1 MSNDE
6 GVSSKKLCRI
16 CCEPIAVG
24 ARKCIHCDSFQDW
37 RGNLGV
43 SATVLSL
50 LVALVSVLTASA
62 PILTKTLT
70 PERSDV
76 AFAFQGANSDYL
88 TLLVS
93 NAGRRPASITHAL
106 LVDKDR
112 NGSPNIYMDIV
123 GLGMSAAQSIGPGS
137 TAQIDFHP
145 TRRADV
151 AMGIKDTC
159 EVRLFGSNFDGSEFQ
174 KIRQVRCV
182 RVLGLGT
189 KYGGG

>member
-16 CCEPIAVG
+16 CCEPIAAG

-70 PERSDV
+70 PERSDL
-76 AFAFQGANSDYL
+76 AFAFQGANSYQPSLRL
-88 TLLVS
+88 TPFGIPS
-93 NAGRRPASITHAL
+93 EGKFRINAA
-106 LVDKDR
+106 V
-112 NGSPNIYMDIV
+112 
-123 GLGMSAAQSIGPGS
+123 
-137 TAQIDFHP
+137 
-145 TRRADV
+145 
-151 AMGIKDTC
+151 
-159 EVRLFGSNFDGSEFQ
+159 
-174 KIRQVRCV
+174 
-182 RVLGLGT
+182 
-189 KYGGG
+189 